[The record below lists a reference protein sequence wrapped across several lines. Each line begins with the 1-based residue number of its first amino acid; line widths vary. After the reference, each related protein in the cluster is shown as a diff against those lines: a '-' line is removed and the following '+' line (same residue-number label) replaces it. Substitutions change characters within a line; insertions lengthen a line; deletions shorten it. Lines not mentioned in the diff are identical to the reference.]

1 VATMADVAR
10 RAGVTKSTVSHVI
23 NRTRVVSP
31 ETVAAVER
39 AMAELAYVPN
49 TLARSLARAT
59 TNTVGVAVS
68 SLANIYF
75 NDIIVAVENACA
87 RLGLLVFVA
96 DTADDPAQELQLIR
110 ALHQRR
116 VDGIILA
123 PSADPE
129 QRAIKYLREN
139 GVPCVLVDRLV
150 CGEFDQVGVENTN
163 AVKRLVDHLAWHGH
177 RRIGMI
183 SNQGGLATALERIEG
198 YRLGL
203 AANGIEWKDSLL
215 EIGSDDTAANTRATL
230 RLLDQADRPTAI
242 VAGNNLST
250 IGAMQAIRKKSLRIP
265 EEIALVGFDDFE
277 WAGLFEPRLT
287 VIAQPVKRIGE
298 EAAAM
303 LVERIKNP
311 RIPPRTVRLEPSL
324 IVRGSCG
331 CP

>member
-1 VATMADVAR
+1 MATMTDVAR

-23 NRTRVVSP
+23 NRTRTVSP

-49 TLARSLARAT
+49 TLARALARAT
-59 TNTVGVAVS
+59 TNTVGVAIS
-68 SLANIYF
+68 SLSNIYF
-75 NDIIVAVENACA
+75 NDIIVAIENACS
-87 RLGLLVFVA
+87 RLGLMVFLA
-96 DTADDPAQELQLIR
+96 DTADNPAQELELVR

-129 QRAIKYLREN
+129 QRAITYLREN
-139 GVPCVLVDRLV
+139 SIPCVLVDRLV
-150 CGEFDQVGVENTN
+150 CDEFDQVGVENTD
-163 AVKRLVDHLAWHGH
+163 AVKGLIDHLAWHGH

-183 SNQGGLATALERIEG
+183 SNQAGLATAVERIEG

-203 AANGIEWKDSLL
+203 ASNGIPWDGSLL
-215 EIGSDDTAANTRATL
+215 EMGSDDTTANIQATL
-230 RLLDQADRPTAI
+230 RLIDQADRPTAI

-250 IGAMQAIRKKSLRIP
+250 IGAMQAIRERGLKIP
-265 EEIALVGFDDFE
+265 DEIALAGFDDFE

-311 RIPPRTVRLEPSL
+311 GMPPRTVRLKPSL

>member
-1 VATMADVAR
+1 MADVAQ

-23 NRTRVVSP
+23 NRTRTVGP
-31 ETVAAVER
+31 DTVAAVER

-59 TNTVGVAVS
+59 TNTVGVAIS
-68 SLANIYF
+68 SLSNIYF
-75 NDIIVAVENACA
+75 NDIIVAIENACT
-87 RLGLLVFVA
+87 RLGLLVFLA
-96 DTADDPAQELQLIR
+96 DTADNPAQELDLVQ

-129 QRAIKYLREN
+129 QRAIGYLREN

-150 CGEFDQVGVENTN
+150 CDEFDQVGVENTN
-163 AVKRLVDHLAWHGH
+163 AMKRLVDHLVWHGH

-183 SNQGGLATALERIEG
+183 SNQGGLATAVERIEG
-198 YRLGL
+198 YRQGL
-203 AANGIEWKDSLL
+203 AANGIEWEDSLL
-215 EIGSDDTAANTRATL
+215 EIGSDDTAANTQASL

-250 IGAMQAIRKKSLRIP
+250 IGAMQAIRDRGLRIP
-265 EEIALVGFDDFE
+265 KEIALVGFDDFE

-298 EAAAM
+298 VAAAM

-311 RIPPRTVRLEPSL
+311 RISPRTIRLEPSL

-331 CP
+331 CA